1 MRKAVAAITLAGI
14 AGSVILTHAT
24 EASAQTASNVH
35 QVTPTAKGIIGCALL
50 GAETVTLI
58 QAAAGARPRWAY
70 IVFPLLGAA
79 AGGVGGYFLE
89 SAAETDNASGSTTLT
104 ALSVGSLVLGLGL
117 VVPSV
122 IAYVN
127 ATSYRPEADQPAED
141 NAPTNTPVDES
152 SGAPAEGGAT
162 TAPPPPDSGATPG
175 GATGTSGTGT
185 TGGGTS
191 SLHPRRS
198 RMVAAPLLRPT
209 GLVDF
214 ARGSMSLSV
223 PAISVENSISQQDMR
238 QYGLAAQSEVRVP
251 VISGSF

>member
-14 AGSVILTHAT
+14 ASTVVLTHTT
-24 EASAQTASNVH
+24 ESHAQSANVNV
-35 QVTPTAKGIIGCALL
+35 VTPTAKGIIGCALL

-89 SAAETDNASGSTTLT
+89 DAAAGGTDTALT
-104 ALSVGSLVLGLGL
+104 AVSVGSLVLGLGL

-122 IAYVN
+122 IAYVS
-127 ATSYRPEADQPAED
+127 ATNYHPETDQPAED
-141 NAPTNTPVDES
+141 AAPANGPIDES
-152 SGAPAEGGAT
+152 SGPPAEGGA
-162 TAPPPPDSGATPG
+162 APA
-175 GATGTSGTGT
+175 T
-185 TGGGTS
+185 TGGGGGTTAPAPAASGAQS
-191 SLHPRRS
+191 SLHLRRS
-198 RMVAAPLLRPT
+198 RMVAAPALRPT

-223 PAISVENSISQQDMR
+223 PAISVQNSVSLQEMR
-238 QYGLAAQSEVRVP
+238 QYGMGGQSELRVP
-251 VISGSF
+251 VLSGSF

>member
-14 AGSVILTHAT
+14 ASTVVLTHTT
-24 EASAQTASNVH
+24 ESFAQNVNV
-35 QVTPTAKGIIGCALL
+35 VTPTAKGIIGCALL

-89 SAAETDNASGSTTLT
+89 EAAAGGTDTALT
-104 ALSVGSLVLGLGL
+104 AVSVGSLVLGLGL

-122 IAYVN
+122 IAYVS
-127 ATSYRPEADQPAED
+127 ATNYHPESDQPAED
-141 NAPTNTPVDES
+141 AAPTNGPIDES
-152 SGAPAEGGAT
+152 SGPPAEGGA
-162 TAPPPPDSGATPG
+162 APAPAPA
-175 GATGTSGTGT
+175 T
-185 TGGGTS
+185 TGGGGGDTAPAPAASAPQS
-191 SLHPRRS
+191 SLHLRRS
-198 RMVAAPLLRPT
+198 RLVASPVLRPT

-223 PAISVENSISQQDMR
+223 PAISVQNSVSLQEMR
-238 QYGLAAQSEVRVP
+238 QYGMGGQSELRVP

>member
-1 MRKAVAAITLAGI
+1 MRKAVAVITLAGI
-14 AGSVILTHAT
+14 AGSITLTHT
-24 EASAQTASNVH
+24 SKASAQNVNV
-35 QVTPTAKGIIGCALL
+35 VTPTAKGIIGCALL

-89 SAAETDNASGSTTLT
+89 DAAAAGTDTTLT
-104 ALSVGSLVLGLGL
+104 AVNVGTLVLGLGL

-127 ATSYRPEADQPAED
+127 ATAYRPENDQPSD
-141 NAPTNTPVDES
+141 DNTPAAGPIDES
-152 SGAPAEGGAT
+152 TAPADSTSQPASGGA
-162 TAPPPPDSGATPG
+162 AQPADSGSG
-175 GATGTSGTGT
+175 SGSGTGT
-185 TGGGTS
+185 GTGNQS
-191 SLHPRRS
+191 SVHPRRIGTAMRAS
-198 RMVAAPLLRPT
+198 PMLRPT

-223 PAISVENSISQQDMR
+223 PAISVENSVSLQDMR
-238 QYGLAAQSEVRVP
+238 QYGLSPQSELRVP
-251 VISGSF
+251 VLSGSF

>member
-1 MRKAVAAITLAGI
+1 MRKAVAVITLAGI
-14 AGSVILTHAT
+14 AGSITLTHT
-24 EASAQTASNVH
+24 SKASAQNVNV
-35 QVTPTAKGIIGCALL
+35 VTPTAKGIIGCALL

-89 SAAETDNASGSTTLT
+89 DAAASGTDTTLT
-104 ALSVGSLVLGLGL
+104 AVNVGTLVLGLGL

-127 ATSYRPEADQPAED
+127 ATAYRPENDQPSDD
-141 NAPTNTPVDES
+141 NAPTAGPIDES
-152 SGAPAEGGAT
+152 TAPGEGTTQPASGGASQPAET
-162 TAPPPPDSGATPG
+162 
-175 GATGTSGTGT
+175 GTGT
-185 TGGGTS
+185 GAGTGTGNQS
-191 SLHPRRS
+191 SVHPRRIGAAM
-198 RMVAAPLLRPT
+198 RAAPLLRPT

-223 PAISVENSISQQDMR
+223 PAISVENSVSLQDMR
-238 QYGLAAQSEVRVP
+238 QYGLSPQSELRVP
-251 VISGSF
+251 VLSGSF